1 MNNRKGDTKWT
12 LGIRYYGA
20 TLAKKDKQKQY
31 KII

>member
-20 TLAKKDKQKQY
+20 TLAEKDIEKNSTR
-31 KII
+31 